1 MNALFALWR
10 VKAWSGAR
18 RRGLRSEAKEE
29 EGRWRDKR
37 AAGCGGRQV
46 QKSLALRAIHILSLL
61 APFRNFLAISPFLQ
75 PSLVHKA
82 QFR

>member
-1 MNALFALWR
+1 MNAPIALWR
-10 VKAWSGAR
+10 VQAWPGER
-18 RRGLRSEAKEE
+18 RRGLRSEAKEG

-37 AAGCGGRQV
+37 AAGCDGCEV
-46 QKSLALRAIHILSLL
+46 QKSLASRAIHILCLL
-61 APFRNFLAISPFLQ
+61 APFRNFLAIPPFLQ